1 MYIIEIAVI
10 PNSNEVHIY
19 KYEPNFSD
27 WTLLDNLDQHGLL
40 ITGIDWA
47 PNTNRIVTCSAV
59 SVFMSFICLFTTVL
73 IALFDRTATRMYG
86 QSMTRENGN
95 QLLYCY
101 GLVERRLVL
110 NGRLMVIL
118 LYYFTFNNI
127 VCSDK
132 IENGYKNVS

>member
-1 MYIIEIAVI
+1 MI

-59 SVFMSFICLFTTVL
+59 SYFLFYLFTMALMLILYRTV
-73 IALFDRTATRMYG
+73 TRMYG
-86 QSMTRENGN
+86 QLITTVNGN
-95 QLLYCY
+95 QLLYY
-101 GLVERRLVL
+101 
-110 NGRLMVIL
+110 
-118 LYYFTFNNI
+118 
-127 VCSDK
+127 
-132 IENGYKNVS
+132 

>member
-1 MYIIEIAVI
+1 VTAQLLRIHGMQIELVSSVFCLTNQILLHNTKVEFSLNLSLNNIEIAVI

-59 SVFMSFICLFTTVL
+59 RFFLF
-73 IALFDRTATRMYG
+73 Y
-86 QSMTRENGN
+86 
-95 QLLYCY
+95 
-101 GLVERRLVL
+101 
-110 NGRLMVIL
+110 
-118 LYYFTFNNI
+118 
-127 VCSDK
+127 
-132 IENGYKNVS
+132 